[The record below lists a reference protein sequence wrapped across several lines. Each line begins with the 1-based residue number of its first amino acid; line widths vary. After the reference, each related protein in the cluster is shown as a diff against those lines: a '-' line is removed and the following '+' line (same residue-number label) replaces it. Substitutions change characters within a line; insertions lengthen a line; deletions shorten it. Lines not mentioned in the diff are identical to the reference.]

1 PVVRWRE
8 PRAALAAPAA
18 GKQRHAAADGVEVG
32 WAAGDH
38 VLDTDFDLAK
48 NIIEDTLHFCLR
60 IDTQKLPAELLRAY
74 TAVELK
80 ALAAANPSGL
90 PSARQKKEARANA
103 RDRLEDEARDG
114 RFLKRK
120 LVPVLW
126 DARSNELLVGTPSHP
141 AADRLHTPFER
152 TFGVGFE
159 ALTAGRLAF
168 NLAELRQQSANVDD
182 AQPSA
187 FVPGVSPTQVA
198 WMIDEL
204 SRDFLGNELLLWL
217 WFM

>member
-1 PVVRWRE
+1 
-8 PRAALAAPAA
+8 
-18 GKQRHAAADGVEVG
+18 ADGCEAG
-32 WAAGDH
+32 GTGGDH
-38 VLDTDFDLAK
+38 VLDTDCELPK
-48 NIIEDTLHFCLR
+48 SVVEDTLHFCRR
-60 IDTQKLPAELLRAY
+60 IDTQKLPWELLRAY
-74 TAVELK
+74 VAVELK

-126 DARSNELLVGTPSHP
+126 DARSNELLVGTTSQT
-141 AADRLHTPFER
+141 AVDRLHTLFEQ

-217 WFM
+217 WF